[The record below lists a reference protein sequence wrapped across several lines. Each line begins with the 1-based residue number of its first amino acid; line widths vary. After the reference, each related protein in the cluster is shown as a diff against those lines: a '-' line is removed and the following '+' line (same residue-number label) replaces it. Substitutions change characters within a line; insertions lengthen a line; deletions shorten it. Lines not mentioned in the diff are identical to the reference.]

1 MTEGPFAIEMADV
14 ERAAQSILGQV
25 IHTRTA
31 HSRTLSSLTGA
42 EVWLKFENHQF
53 TASFKERGAL
63 ARLLTLDDDQRR
75 RGVIAMSAGNHAQ
88 AVAYHAQRLGIPA
101 TIVMPRST
109 PNAKVDQTRVFGPEV
124 ILHGLMFDESAVH
137 AHTLAAERNLTLLH
151 PYDDP
156 VVMAGQGS
164 LALEILADAPRPDVI
179 LVPIGGGGLI
189 SGVATVMAAVA
200 PDTEVIGVQTEQY
213 PGAYRALRGD
223 GPEPGSFTIAEGI
236 AVKQPGKL
244 TLPIIREKVQDIVL
258 VPETALERAVLL
270 LLEIEKSVVEG
281 AGAAGL
287 AALLSSPERFRG
299 RRVLLLLCGGNLDM
313 MIMSSLILRGLART
327 QRLVRVRVE
336 VPDLPG
342 ALAEVCQLLGELDS
356 NIIDIHHQRAFTGSS
371 VRATGVDFVVQM
383 RGAEQ
388 TEQVL
393 ETLGRRGY
401 KARLVDG

>member
-1 MTEGPFAIEMADV
+1 MTEGAFAIEMADV
-14 ERAAQSILGQV
+14 ERAAQAIQGQV
-25 IHTRTA
+25 IHTRTG
-31 HSRTLSSLTGA
+31 HSRTLSALTGA

-63 ARLLTLDDDQRR
+63 ARLLTLDDEQRR

-124 ILHGLMFDESAVH
+124 ILQGLMFDESA
-137 AHTLAAERNLTLLH
+137 AAAYELAAERNLTMLH
-151 PYDDP
+151 PFDDP

-164 LALEILADAPRPDVI
+164 LALEILADAPRPDAI

-200 PDTEVIGVQTEQY
+200 PETEVIGVQTEQY

-236 AVKQPGKL
+236 AVKHPGKL
-244 TLPIIREKVQDIVL
+244 TLPIIREKVRDIVL

-299 RRVLLLLCGGNLDM
+299 RRVVLLLCGGNLDM

-401 KARLVDG
+401 KARLVD